1 MLSNRDKKTS
11 FIKYYNEIRPI
22 IRVYLLDGNKT
33 IDDFIKSKICG
44 CESSYTQLKH
54 KITLFLGNYMKE
66 RRLPSINKK
75 AVSLPENMFEY
86 TYNYLC
92 DTYTMCSDFRG
103 KRIGIIVLI
112 MQMLQQNKQGM
123 SAGQI
128 TKKLE
133 LCEAT
138 YNKELMK
145 ELIDLGLIYINEHK
159 YHLYENIFE
168 SVSDPLAFLDFI
180 SLCRNIIDPYTCG
193 NMIMETAIN
202 YFKHCG
208 NFEYKY
214 NNPFI
219 VSGNYF
225 YQVIDDE
232 IEWRLITAMTENKS
246 VEITYNTHNNDKTQ
260 PQEIYPIKIKT
271 DKSSGRRYVYGV
283 NAKTNVR
290 SFYRLDK
297 IKKLTFGNNSFE
309 AENYF
314 ETYYNDTRYSVY
326 GVTIP
331 NENSYA
337 EIVINFKEGMHKQ
350 IKELFKNCEIDM
362 ERLTAKIKLNT
373 VKEIKPWLFKNIDN
387 VYIENDSNCGLKDEM
402 IKDIEEWRNMYG
414 IV

>member
-1 MLSNRDKKTS
+1 MSSDRNKKTS

-22 IRVYLLDGNKT
+22 LRVYLLDGNKT

-44 CESSYTQLKH
+44 CESSYAQLKH
-54 KITLFLGNYMKE
+54 KITSFLGKYMEE

-75 AVSLPENMFEY
+75 VVSLPANMFEFA
-86 TYNYLC
+86 YNYLC

-103 KRIGIIVLI
+103 NRIGLIVLI
-112 MQMLQQNKQGM
+112 MQILQQKKQGM

-133 LCEAT
+133 LCGVT

-145 ELIDLGLIYINEHK
+145 ELIDFGLMYIDKRK
-159 YHLYENIFE
+159 YYLYENIFE
-168 SVSDPLAFLDFI
+168 SISDPLTFLDFI

-193 NMIMETAIN
+193 NMVMETAIN
-202 YFKHCG
+202 YFK
-208 NFEYKY
+208 NSRDLKTYK
-214 NNPFI
+214 NPFI
-219 VSGNYF
+219 VSENYF

-232 IEWRLITAMTENKS
+232 IEWRFITAMTENKS
-246 VEITYNTHNNDKTQ
+246 VKITYKTHNNDKTQ
-260 PQEIYPIKIKT
+260 IQEIYPIKIKT

-283 NAKTNVR
+283 NAKTHVR

-297 IKKLTFGNNSFE
+297 IEELTFGNNSFE
-309 AENYF
+309 AKNYF
-314 ETYYNDTRYSVY
+314 ETYYNDTQYSVY

-331 NENSYA
+331 NESSFA
-337 EIVINFKEGMHKQ
+337 EIVINFQEGMHKQ
-350 IKELFKNCEIDM
+350 IKELFKNCEINM

-387 VYIENDSNCGLKDEM
+387 VYIESDGECGLKEEM
-402 IKDIEEWRNMYG
+402 IKDIKEWRNMYG